1 MWWCLQPLEVCTPQ
15 NNVSAHFVY
24 DCSFACCV
32 LCSIK
37 SWALISGLVLLTISC
52 NVHSLFR
59 SMPFCRFQL
68 KLHIVY
74 FFVCMPTLVNLLISR
89 CLQFEHVYMV
99 LLFESNER
107 LALNSFSCGHKY
119 CKQIEEFRITSRLR
133 LQPLPVFY
141 HCVQVHSSKFKVKSL
156 FLDVH
161 HILLV
166 HFRFSCNL
174 GNFLGLLK
182 SSRSLPRSCIVASY
196 SFFFFFLEPVCST
209 PLPPP

>member
-1 MWWCLQPLEVCTPQ
+1 M
-15 NNVSAHFVY
+15 Y
-24 DCSFACCV
+24 DCSFACRV

-52 NVHSLFR
+52 NVHSLFL

-89 CLQFEHVYMV
+89 CLQFEHIYMV

-107 LALNSFSCGHKY
+107 LALNSFSWGHEY
-119 CKQIEEFRITSRLR
+119 CKQVEEFRITSWLR

-141 HCVQVHSSKFKVKSL
+141 HCVQVHSSKYCSGVAYFSMFITSFWSAFTSHATSWTFRVCWKV
-156 FLDVH
+156 H
-161 HILLV
+161 
-166 HFRFSCNL
+166 
-174 GNFLGLLK
+174 
-182 SSRSLPRSCIVASY
+182 
-196 SFFFFFLEPVCST
+196 EVCRDRV
-209 PLPPP
+209 